1 MGQAADV
8 MHRKIAAFNAQ
19 DAKQIMALVSPD
31 VEWAVPGGLLR
42 GPDQAIAFFSVLWEA
57 FPDIELTITCESEN
71 GSTVLMHGRAQ
82 GSHNGTFHTPA
93 GDIPPTGKYVDLPFA
108 EYYDIE
114 NGVIVSARC
123 LFDRLDLLEQLG
135 VAPVP
140 AHA

>member
-19 DAKQIMALVSPD
+19 DTKQIMALVSSD

-42 GPDQAIAFFSVLWEA
+42 GPDQVVAFFSVLWEA
-57 FPDIELTITCESEN
+57 FPDIELTITCECES
-71 GSTVLMHGRAQ
+71 GSTVLTHGRAQ
-82 GSHNGTFHTPA
+82 GSHSGTFHTPA
-93 GDIPPTGKYVDLPFA
+93 GDILPTGKHADLPYA
-108 EYYDIE
+108 EYYEVEDD
-114 NGVIVSARC
+114 VIVSARL

-135 VAPVP
+135 VAPAP